1 MDEAILN
8 DARDQVSQGGKVVI
22 GIIGDNH
29 DVMNAAKEAATR
41 WGSRAVSGDTGTA
54 WYVRVKMGRPKKAEA
69 SAPSVVKAVRLPLAL
84 LEALQESARLQG
96 LSLNAVLQIA
106 SAEWLMHHKRS

>member
-54 WYVRVKMGRPKKAEA
+54 WYVRVKMGHVLFVSAA
-69 SAPSVVKAVRLPLAL
+69 SQVPQDFQVPL
-84 LEALQESARLQG
+84 G
-96 LSLNAVLQIA
+96 
-106 SAEWLMHHKRS
+106 